1 VVQLHI
7 FNVFPG
13 SPAMEQFGSMYSESG
28 TKFIGPQGQ
37 DDRLEALDEERRA
50 FYLRYYLN
58 PRYVLRTLRRRWRPL
73 LANFGEEASF
83 ALRSTRFFLGG
94 S

>member
-1 VVQLHI
+1 MAMTVTLMVR
-7 FNVFPG
+7 VPG
-13 SPAMEQFGSMYSESG
+13 RTETHLKVAA
-28 TKFIGPQGQ
+28 
-37 DDRLEALDEERRA
+37 EALDQERRT
-50 FYLRYYLN
+50 FYLRYYLS
-58 PRYVLRTLRRRWRPL
+58 PRYVARTLRRRWRPL